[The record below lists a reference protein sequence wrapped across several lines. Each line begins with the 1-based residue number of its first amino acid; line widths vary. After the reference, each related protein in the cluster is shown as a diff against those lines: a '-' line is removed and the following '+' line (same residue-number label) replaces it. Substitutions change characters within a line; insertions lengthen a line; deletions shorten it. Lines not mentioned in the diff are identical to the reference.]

1 MTEGSKKPRPP
12 VPLIAAA
19 ALFVPVFGAG
29 IYAGRSIPE
38 RSPSAAAEKPAGP
51 PADRTTQVEL
61 SACQEKLA
69 ARSKARATPS
79 DASAPPEETNED
91 AAEAPA
97 TIDALEGE
105 LSQCK
110 GRGLL
115 TSAEVCVAAARQ
127 FHALLALPKDG
138 LMCGPKSRAADL
150 VEENFERCAVFADV
164 PPDYRADELTKE
176 QSSLVAEAVRIHRTL
191 TEDEL
196 LRRLKEFVFTCTE
209 TPPKYPPGVDGSK
222 QRKREEVPL

>member
-1 MTEGSKKPRPP
+1 MTEKPRHS

-19 ALFVPVFGAG
+19 DLLVPVFGAG
-29 IYAGRSIPE
+29 IFAGRSIPE
-38 RSPSAAAEKPAGP
+38 RSPSADGEKPAER
-51 PADRTTQVEL
+51 PADRATQAEL
-61 SACQEKLA
+61 SACQKKLA
-69 ARSKARATPS
+69 VHSQGGATPS
-79 DASAPPEETNED
+79 DAAAPPEDANRD
-91 AAEAPA
+91 AAERPA
-97 TIDALEGE
+97 TVEALEGK

-110 GRGLL
+110 RRDLM

-150 VEENFERCAVFADV
+150 VEENFERCAVFADI

-176 QSSLVAEAVRIHRTL
+176 QSSLVAEAIRIHRTL

-196 LRRLKEFVFTCTE
+196 LRRLKEFVLTCTE
-209 TPPKYPPGVDGSK
+209 TPPKYPPGVDRSNP
-222 QRKREEVPL
+222 RKREEVPL

>member
-1 MTEGSKKPRPP
+1 MTEGAKKPRPP
-12 VPLIAAA
+12 VPLLAAA
-19 ALFVPVFGAG
+19 ILLVPVFGAG
-29 IYAGRSIPE
+29 IFAGRSIPE
-38 RSPSAAAEKPAGP
+38 QSPWAATEKPA
-51 PADRTTQVEL
+51 DRATQAEL

-69 ARSKARATPS
+69 ARSKTRATPS
-79 DASAPPEETNED
+79 DAAAPPEEANRD
-91 AAEAPA
+91 APERPV
-97 TIDALEGE
+97 TVEALEGD

-110 GRGLL
+110 RREFL

-164 PPDYRADELTKE
+164 APDDRANELTKE
-176 QSSLVAEAVRIHRTL
+176 PSSLVAEAIRIHRTL

-209 TPPKYPPGVDGSK
+209 TPPKYPPGVDGSNP
-222 QRKREEVPL
+222 RKREEVPL